1 MIEIRELKDNEISDF
16 WQEHIKYL
24 IEDGLIKEQSE
35 IDYYSG
41 LNYHNKF
48 EGYLK
53 EAPDKLHMVWFI
65 KDGIK
70 IGATQYKINK
80 SGDGE
85 CYIYDFWVFPS
96 YRGHNTG
103 HECFAALENYTKI
116 DGAFYYKL
124 DAEKE
129 NSIRFW
135 KSLGFEECGMTPE
148 GDILFVRR

>member
-16 WQEHIKYL
+16 WQGHIKYL

-53 EAPDKLHMVWFI
+53 EATDKLHMVWFI
-65 KDGIK
+65 KDGVK

-85 CYIYDFWVFPS
+85 CYIYDFWCSHLTAVII
-96 YRGHNTG
+96 RDTN
-103 HECFAALENYTKI
+103 ALPPLKITQKI

-129 NSIRFW
+129 NSIRFGSHLAL
-135 KSLGFEECGMTPE
+135 KNAE
-148 GDILFVRR
+148 